1 MCVFTDANR
10 FDEFLLWFKFLVS
23 EQRPMSID
31 NVKFIEFKL
40 GPIEGVVV
48 VTYKIKIGI
57 FELYQRSFAT
67 AGVVFV
73 CFQTTANI

>member
-1 MCVFTDANR
+1 
-10 FDEFLLWFKFLVS
+10 
-23 EQRPMSID
+23 MSID

-57 FELYQRSFAT
+57 VELYQRSFAT